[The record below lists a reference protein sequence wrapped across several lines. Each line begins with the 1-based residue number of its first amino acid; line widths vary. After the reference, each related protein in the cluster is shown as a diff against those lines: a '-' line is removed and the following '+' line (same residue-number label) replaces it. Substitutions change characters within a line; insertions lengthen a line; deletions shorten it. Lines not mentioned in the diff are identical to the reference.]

1 MPAERAAPPRLR
13 KDAELNRLR
22 ILAAAREVFRE
33 HGVAATLNDVAHH
46 AGLGVGTV
54 YRRFSDKEELVDALF
69 ADMVNTVE
77 AYTREAL
84 EHEDA
89 WTGFVTAL
97 ERVCEIQA
105 LDRGLREVMLGTGRG
120 PQRQAQMQA
129 RVAPLVDELVA
140 KAQRQGKLR
149 ADLLPWD
156 LPILQLMIA
165 AVTDHT
171 GQPDLWRRYLALVID
186 GMRARP
192 DEADS
197 PLPTPPRSEA
207 HLPQA
212 LVDSSIRQAADH
224 NTPPDAETRKRP
236 RRK

>member
-1 MPAERAAPPRLR
+1 MPAERAARPRPRLR

-22 ILAAAREVFRE
+22 ILAAAREVFRDR
-33 HGVAATLNDVAHH
+33 GVAATLNDVAHH

-89 WTGFVTAL
+89 WTGLVTAL

-120 PQRQAQMQA
+120 PQRQVQIQQ
-129 RVAPLVDELVA
+129 RVAPVVDRLVA
-140 KAQRQGKLR
+140 GAQEQGMLR
-149 ADLLPWD
+149 PDVV
-156 LPILQLMIA
+156 PIDIPMIQLMVA

-171 GQPDLWRRYLALVID
+171 GHPDLWRRYLRLLLDGLRSRPDATALPNITLPDRQFMDAID
-186 GMRARP
+186 DSSARQARAR
-192 DEADS
+192 S
-197 PLPTPPRSEA
+197 
-207 HLPQA
+207 
-212 LVDSSIRQAADH
+212 
-224 NTPPDAETRKRP
+224 AE
-236 RRK
+236 